1 MSSLYGSIC
10 LSDIPRSQMKKDY
23 VQGWQGA
30 YIPEHLCGGKERT
43 FNLWRQ
49 DVYPLRFLFPKKRNA
64 RTVRITS
71 LEIFKPTSR
80 NRTPPPLPNRWPQ
93 PQAYH
98 LLTTC
103 LSDSL

>member
-10 LSDIPRSQMKKDY
+10 LSDIPRSQMKKIMCKD
-23 VQGWQGA
+23 
-30 YIPEHLCGGKERT
+30 GKERI
-43 FNLWRQ
+43 FLNIFVGKGKNLQ
-49 DVYPLRFLFPKKRNA
+49 PLATGRIPTSFLVPPKKRNA

-80 NRTPPPLPNRWPQ
+80 NRTPPLPNRWPQ

>member
-10 LSDIPRSQMKKDY
+10 LSDIPRSQMKKIMCKD
-23 VQGWQGA
+23 
-30 YIPEHLCGGKERT
+30 GKERIFLNIFVGERKEPST
-43 FNLWRQ
+43 FGDRTYTHF
-49 DVYPLRFLFPKKRNA
+49 VSCSKKRNA

-80 NRTPPPLPNRWPQ
+80 NRTPPLPNRWPQ